1 MSDQQ
6 TPPGGYQGGS
16 QNPYGPPGDGQ
27 QGPPA
32 QYGGHDGGY
41 QTSGSS
47 GGSGMAITALILGII
62 SIIGGFFLIGG
73 YLFGI
78 PAIIVGAIASSKAK
92 KGRAQGRGLAIGGSV
107 TGVIGLLISI
117 AFTVVTVFL
126 FQAADFGSLTECLQQ
141 AGNDQDAVAQCEQE
155 FTDNLENRL
164 GS

>member
-32 QYGGHDGGY
+32 QYGAYDQGS
-41 QTSGSS
+41 QSS

-92 KGRAQGRGLAIGGSV
+92 KGRAQGRGLAIGGIV

-126 FQAADFGSLTECLQQ
+126 FQAADFGSLTECLQE
-141 AGNDQDAVAQCEQE
+141 AGNDQDAVAQCQQQFEEQLN
-155 FTDNLENRL
+155 DRL
-164 GS
+164 GG